1 MEIVKCLIDYESIGL
16 KKGLQYTCIK
26 VKKDKDYVYLYR
38 DDKFVMK
45 CNATEMKEW
54 FIVVA

>member
-1 MEIVKCLIDYESIGL
+1 MEIVKCIKTIGFL
-16 KKGLQYTCIK
+16 VEGLQYTCIK
-26 VKKDKDYVYLYR
+26 IKKDKDYVYLYR

-54 FIVVA
+54 FVVIA